1 MLLGVA
7 LVRIETEAMAAVME
21 HDEIRV
27 AGAGTGAQGDVGL
40 AKFHP
45 HQLLGGDHAAGDGG
59 KIPLHADHG
68 AQQGDFEAG
77 QGGDDQLTRRFV
89 LPVPGATQPL
99 GQFVICAAANFQQFL
114 PDIGGRVAA
123 LVALEQLRAQLGLQ
137 RVDMAEDGGT
147 VHAQR
152 VSRRRDRAQLC
163 HHVGAPDFRPCD
175 HTHPRLLLPFDAYIG
190 DRPGCFN
197 ALCSAA

>member
-1 MLLGVA
+1 
-7 LVRIETEAMAAVME
+7 MAAVME
-21 HDEIRV
+21 HHEIRV
-27 AGAGTGAQGDVGL
+27 AGAGTGPQGDVGL

-59 KIPLHADHG
+59 KVPLHADHG

-77 QGGDDQLTRRFV
+77 QGGDDQLARRLL

-99 GQFVICAAANFQQFL
+99 GQFVICAAADFQQF
-114 PDIGGRVAA
+114 PPHVGGRVAA
-123 LVALEQLRAQLGLQ
+123 LVALKQLRAQLGFQ

-152 VSRRRDRAQLC
+152 VSRSRDRAQLR
-163 HHVGAPDFRPCD
+163 HHVGASDFRPRD
-175 HTHPRLLLPFDAYIG
+175 HAHPRLLLQLRAYIG